1 MSEPILFDTNILVYA
16 HNLDS
21 PYHLKAISLVQA
33 AVEGMFEA
41 VLAQQNLL
49 EFYSI
54 ITDPK
59 RVGKPLAPKEA
70 SSLVKDYLN
79 SPFKIIFPDQETIKL
94 AFSLDK
100 DSKGGEIFDTFLVAI
115 MLSNNVKSIVTL
127 NTKDFISFSS
137 IKVFGLNEF
146 EYAAG

>member
-21 PYHLKAISLVQA
+21 PYHLKAISLVKA
-33 AVEGMFEA
+33 ATEGVLEA

-59 RVGKPLAPKEA
+59 RVSKPLPPNEA
-70 SSLVKDYLN
+70 AGLVKDYLN
-79 SPFKIIFPDQETIKL
+79 SPFEIIFPHQESLKS
-94 AFSLDK
+94 AFFLDK
-100 DSKGGEIFDTFLVAI
+100 DSKGGEIFDTFLVAT
-115 MLSNNVKSIVTL
+115 MLSNNVKSIVTV
-127 NTKDFISFSS
+127 NTKDFKSFSG
-137 IKVFGLNEF
+137 IKIFGLNEF
-146 EYAAG
+146 EYAAS

>member
-21 PYHLKAISLVQA
+21 PYHLKAISLVRA
-33 AVEGMFEA
+33 AIEGVLRA

-59 RVGKPLAPKEA
+59 RVSKPLPSEEA
-70 SSLVKDYLN
+70 SGLVKDYLN
-79 SPFKIIFPDQETIKL
+79 SPFKIIFPDQETL
-94 AFSLDK
+94 NLTLSFDK
-100 DSKGGEIFDTFLVAI
+100 GSKGGEIFDTFLVAT
-115 MLSNNVKSIVTL
+115 MLSNNVKSIITV
-127 NTKDFISFSS
+127 NTKDFKTFPD
-137 IKVFGLNEF
+137 IKIFGLNEF

>member
-21 PYHLKAISLVQA
+21 PYHLKAISLVK
-33 AVEGMFEA
+33 AVIEGALEV

-59 RVGKPLAPKEA
+59 RIGKPLPPGEA

-79 SPFKIIFPDQETIKL
+79 SPFKIIFPDQETL
-94 AFSLDK
+94 NLSLSFDK
-100 DSKGGEIFDTFLVAI
+100 VSKGGEIFDTFLVAT
-115 MLSNNVKSIVTL
+115 MLSNNVKSIVTV
-127 NTKDFISFSS
+127 NTRDFTPFPG

-146 EYAAG
+146 EYAVG